1 MIEYHVEG
9 GFPIK
14 GTIQASG
21 NKNAALPC
29 IAACLLTPE
38 TVILKNIP
46 EIEDTNVMLEILR
59 SLGVSVEHEKKNT
72 WRITCDNIQKTDIP
86 PELSKK
92 IRGSILFA
100 GPLAARWRHL

>member
-14 GTIQASG
+14 GTIHASG

-38 TVILKNIP
+38 PVVLHNIP
-46 EIEDTNVMLEILR
+46 EIEDTRVMIEVLK
-59 SLGVSVEHEKKNT
+59 SLGVSAEHVKKNT
-72 WRITCDNIQKTDIP
+72 WRITCDNI
-86 PELSKK
+86 
-92 IRGSILFA
+92 
-100 GPLAARWRHL
+100 